1 MKIDIFDTKNNIQIP
16 MISHN
21 RKVYVPCMSGQTFMV
36 VVHVNDKIPNDKI
49 ASVQLYINNTYVSGV
64 FIKPTNKKRYIFQ
77 GWPTS
82 SDFNEFEAFKFES
95 RKYEVDNDRDSSSA
109 SSSALV
115 STYGGSSSS
124 SNVTL
129 STIRVE
135 LSFGSQIP
143 CPIQSTTY
151 FSYTEEKYHKNP
163 DTKPFKLP
171 TLDTGRGELFKPRKY
186 TGVADYSIR
195 VDSSI
200 PKRIYTIYYDTIDY
214 LQVNG
219 ISINPSILKKYLD
232 KVSPPVNL
240 SRSLKRSNAE
250 LSSSSGSASESGS
263 ASASASAS
271 ASSSAT
277 GGVKIKEEVFS
288 SKKRFKKDDNVL
300 DLT

>member
-1 MKIDIFDTKNNIQIP
+1 

-21 RKVYVPCMSGQTFMV
+21 GKVYLPCMSDQTFIV
-36 VVHVNDKIPNDKI
+36 VVYVNDKISDDKI
-49 ASVQLYINNTYVSGV
+49 ANVQLYINNKYVSGA
-64 FIKPTNKKRYIFQ
+64 FIKPQSNKRYMFQ

-82 SDFNEFEAFKFES
+82 SDINEFEAFKFES
-95 RKYEVDNDRDSSSA
+95 RKYEVDNDRVSSSA
-109 SSSALV
+109 SALV
-115 STYGGSSSS
+115 STSGASSAA

-143 CPIQSTTY
+143 CPRQSTTY
-151 FSYTEEKYHKNP
+151 FSRTEEKYHKRP

-171 TLDTGRGELFKPRKY
+171 TLDTGRGQLFKPRNKY
-186 TGVADYSIR
+186 TGVADYSIL

-200 PKRIYTIYYDTIDY
+200 PKIIYTIYYDTIDY
-214 LQVNG
+214 LQFNG
-219 ISINPSILKKYLD
+219 ISINPNILKKFLD
-232 KVSPPVNL
+232 KVLPPGNL
-240 SRSLKRSNAE
+240 NKSRKRSNAE
-250 LSSSSGSASESGS
+250 LLSSSGSAYESGS
-263 ASASASAS
+263 AT
-271 ASSSAT
+271 ASSSVT